1 MKRLRLLD
9 VATLCAFFVV
19 GPVLAESSDFE
30 EILVKGRVL
39 QSDQMNALKTPT
51 LIINVPQSLSI
62 VTDEDVRKK
71 GFKEIG
77 DIVQYTPGI
86 NTSLGEGHRDAVVF
100 RGVRSTADFY
110 QDGVRDDVQYYRPLY
125 NVEQVEVLRGPNA
138 LLFGRGG
145 TGGIINRVSK
155 KAVNGQDF
163 KTVDIGVDSFGAT
176 DLAADVNTNLSDS
189 VAFRLNVHS
198 DSLENHRD
206 FYNGDRFGINP
217 TVSIALDADTDLDL
231 SYEYIDHERFID
243 RGIPTANGEPVKAF
257 SDIVFGDKDG
267 NLSTLE
273 ASVLR
278 AALSHRFS
286 ESTKG
291 SLSLT
296 SNSFEKMYQNT
307 YASGY
312 DADGEEV
319 TMDGYHD
326 PTERD
331 NLILSA
337 NLVNE
342 LNFGNMTHTILTG
355 FESVKTDNS
364 NLRYNTYWTTNDC
377 AYRDEEGKYSYD
389 KESFDVSNPMDFSV
403 NKSGVATAV
412 EYTNP
417 CALKSSTETDISVS
431 SFYFQD
437 QIEVTDNLMV
447 LLGGR
452 YDKFD
457 IQVDDVKKDSSAARV
472 DTEFSPRFGLI
483 YKPQNNVSLYY
494 SYSESFAPRSGEQY
508 KKLTGGAAGSGETL
522 KPDYYESSEIG
533 FKLDLN
539 KSLSLTSAY
548 FESESEIADYDGK
561 SSDYITER
569 GLSVEGFELEL
580 KGQVNENLN
589 VAFSYS
595 NVDGE
600 TAMGGEPREIPES
613 TYSIW
618 TTYDISPNFGWALG
632 VIHQGESFVSDDDA
646 INQDKKGIDDPI
658 EVLPA
663 YTRVDAA
670 IYYSIANDLKLQLN
684 IENLSDEVYF
694 PHSHSTHQVAVG
706 ESRNA
711 RLSLSKTF

>member
-1 MKRLRLLD
+1 MKRVRLLD

-51 LIINVPQSLSI
+51 PIINVPQSLSI

-77 DIVQYTPGI
+77 DIVRYTPGI

-243 RGIPTANGEPVKAF
+243 RGIPTANGEPVKAL

-267 NLSTLE
+267 NLNTVE

-286 ESTKG
+286 DSTKG

-296 SNSFEKMYQNT
+296 SSSFEKMYQNT
-307 YASGY
+307 YANSY
-312 DADGEEV
+312 DLDTNVVE
-319 TMDGYHD
+319 MDGYHD

-337 NLVNE
+337 SLVNE
-342 LNFGNMTHTILTG
+342 LNFANMTHTILTG
-355 FESVKTDNS
+355 FESVKTDNT
-364 NLRYNTYWTTNDC
+364 NKRFNTLWTTNDC
-377 AYRDEEGKYSYD
+377 DESNYD
-389 KESFDVSNPMDFSV
+389 RESFAVADPIDFSV
-403 NKSGVATAV
+403 NAGGETTAV
-412 EYTNP
+412 EYTTS
-417 CALKSSTETDISVS
+417 CALKSSTETDITVS
-431 SFYFQD
+431 SFYIQD
-437 QIEVTDNLMV
+437 QIDVTDNLMV

-457 IQVDDVKKDSSAARV
+457 IKVDDIKKDSSAARV

-522 KPDYYESSEIG
+522 KPDYFESSEIG
-533 FKLDLN
+533 LKLDLN

-548 FESESEIADYDGK
+548 FESESEIADYDGT

-569 GLSVEGFELEL
+569 GLSVDGFELEL

-595 NVDGE
+595 NVNGE
-600 TAMGGEPREIPES
+600 TAEGGQPREIPES

-618 TTYDISPNFGWALG
+618 TTYDINPNFGWALG
-632 VIHQGESFVSDDDA
+632 VMHQGESAVKDNNS
-646 INQDKKGIDDPI
+646 NLL
-658 EVLPA
+658 LPA

-670 IYYSIANDLKLQLN
+670 VYYSLADDLKLQLN

-706 ESRNA
+706 EARST